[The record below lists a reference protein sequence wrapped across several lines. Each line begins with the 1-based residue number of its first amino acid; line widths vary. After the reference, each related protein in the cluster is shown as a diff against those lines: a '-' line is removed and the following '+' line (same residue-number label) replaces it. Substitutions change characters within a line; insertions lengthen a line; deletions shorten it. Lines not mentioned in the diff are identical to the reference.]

1 MIQPTDNPLD
11 YRFMMGLFTGTVVAA
26 GVLLYFAPRT
36 RAELRG
42 RISYSAEALGAQAS
56 AAYRNVDTHVS
67 DAFGDL
73 SRKGQKVRDDVA
85 DVIARG
91 AHEVE
96 RLAVVAK
103 TAPRSSS

>member
-1 MIQPTDNPLD
+1 MIEPTQDPLD
-11 YRFMMGLFTGTVVAA
+11 YRFVIGLLAGTVVAA
-26 GVLLYFAPRT
+26 GVMLYLAPRT

-42 RISYSAEALGAQAS
+42 RIGDSAEALATQAS
-56 AAYRNVDTHVS
+56 AAYRKVDTQVN

-73 SRKGQKVRDDVA
+73 GRKGQKVRDDVA
-85 DVIARG
+85 DVVARG

-103 TAPRSSS
+103 TATRSSL

>member
-1 MIQPTDNPLD
+1 MIEPTQDPLD
-11 YRFMMGLFTGTVVAA
+11 YRFVMGLITGTVVAA
-26 GVLLYFAPRT
+26 GVLLWFAPRA

-42 RISYSAEALGAQAS
+42 RLGDSAEALGTQAS
-56 AAYRNVDTHVS
+56 EAYRNVDARVTEAV
-67 DAFGDL
+67 GDL
-73 SRKGQKVRDDVA
+73 ARKGQKVRNDVA
-85 DVIARG
+85 DAVARG